1 MAEKKKK
8 KMRWLPLES
17 NPEVLNDF
25 ISKLGVDTSKWSYC
39 DVYGIDPDLL
49 AMIPRPVIAL
59 LLLFPITQ
67 AVLSI
72 SFFKK

>member
-72 SFFKK
+72 SFLKK

>member
-72 SFFKK
+72 SFFLK